1 MNAKTIASVS
11 IFAALTVALNLSPA
25 PKIPAPYMPFL
36 YYQLWEIPIVA
47 AFLLF
52 GPLVGVLIAII
63 NTVVLLGLFPGNLPT
78 GPFYNLAAI
87 LGMFLGVYVS
97 YILFIRALGKESEVL
112 LATSSTAIGTVLRV
126 GLMTVVNYALL
137 RFPPPVGY
145 SIPEGAIIAMLPLIG
160 LFNATLALY
169 TIPLG
174 QLLAKAASS
183 GARLSTWGQ
192 RLVKR

>member
-1 MNAKTIASVS
+1 MNAKTIAAVS
-11 IFAALTVALNLSPA
+11 IFAALTIALNLPWA

-52 GPLVGVLIAII
+52 GPLAGVLIAII
-63 NTVVLLGLFPGNLPT
+63 NTIVLLGMFPGSLPT

-87 LGMFLGVYVS
+87 LGMFLGVYIS
-97 YILFIRALGKESEVL
+97 YILVVRVLGRHSEVL
-112 LATSSTAIGTVLRV
+112 LAVFSTAVGATLRV
-126 GLMTVVNYALL
+126 GLMTIVNYALL
-137 RFPPPVGY
+137 RFPSPVGY
-145 SIPEGAIIAMLPLIG
+145 SIPELGIIAMLPLIG

-169 TIPLG
+169 TVPLG

-183 GARLSTWGQ
+183 GARLSSWGQ
-192 RLVKR
+192 RLAKH